1 MIAPAIPKGR
11 ALPQGLLLPATFP
24 DPLGSAAGS
33 SSLLSVVAHE
43 LRAPLRCMLAG
54 AEVLLEQGD
63 TLDPSTV
70 GDTLSTIR
78 HSTIRLVE
86 VVENLLCASSIR
98 AGRFALQRQALD
110 PAVIVSEVQGLTAPM
125 LQPRGQVLRL
135 ASRGRIPAVAADH
148 RRIGQALR
156 NLISNASKV
165 SPPEREI
172 DVTLS
177 AGPERVRFTVGDRG
191 PGLPPGS
198 GQRLFEPC
206 RRDDSTLRAGGAGIG
221 LGLPVVRAIV
231 EAHDGRVGARN
242 RRGGGATVW
251 FELPKAAASGLTAE
265 LWGPD
270 PR

>member
-1 MIAPAIPKGR
+1 
-11 ALPQGLLLPATFP
+11 
-24 DPLGSAAGS
+24 
-33 SSLLSVVAHE
+33 
-43 LRAPLRCMLAG
+43 MLAG
-54 AEVLLEQGD
+54 AEVLLEQGG

-86 VVENLLCASSIR
+86 LVENLLCASSIR
-98 AGRFALQRQALD
+98 AGRFALQRQALF
-110 PAVIVSEVQGLTAPM
+110 PADIVSEVESLTAPM
-125 LQPRGQVLRL
+125 LQPRAQVLRL
-135 ASRGRIPAVAADH
+135 ASRGQLPAVLADP
-148 RRIGQALR
+148 RRIGQVLR

-165 SPPEREI
+165 TPPGREI
-172 DVTLS
+172 DLTLR

-198 GQRLFEPC
+198 GRRLFEPSC
-206 RRDDSTLRAGGAGIG
+206 RDDSTVGAGDAGIG

-231 EAHDGRVGARN
+231 EAHEGRVGARN

-251 FELPKAAASGLTAE
+251 FELPQAAASGLTAG

-270 PR
+270 LR